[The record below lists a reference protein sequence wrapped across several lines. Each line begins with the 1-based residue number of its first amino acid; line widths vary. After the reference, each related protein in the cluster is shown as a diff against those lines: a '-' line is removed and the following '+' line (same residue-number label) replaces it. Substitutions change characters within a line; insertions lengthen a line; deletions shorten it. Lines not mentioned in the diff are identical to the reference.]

1 MAQTANGTVLITKE
15 TSYSS
20 IYTYYKLVLDNL
32 TRKGTNI
39 SVTLHVYLTLGSKSG
54 AGSNWNR
61 TLYVYDSGGNLL
73 ASNAIKSGSVSW
85 NENSSYN
92 YTISFNITTSSG
104 AAWSQSGF
112 YIRILKSPSTASG
125 DGGSCVW
132 NGTTNKS
139 GGSTGNTFTLSA
151 NASNLVHIYVNGG
164 WKDATPYVYVNGW
177 KEATAYIWNGSWK
190 ECN

>member
-73 ASNAIKSGSVSW
+73 LDS
-85 NENSSYN
+85 
-92 YTISFNITTSSG
+92 
-104 AAWSQSGF
+104 
-112 YIRILKSPSTASG
+112 
-125 DGGSCVW
+125 
-132 NGTTNKS
+132 
-139 GGSTGNTFTLSA
+139 
-151 NASNLVHIYVNGG
+151 
-164 WKDATPYVYVNGW
+164 
-177 KEATAYIWNGSWK
+177 
-190 ECN
+190 